1 MRTFQ
6 AQAHLPIVFILFAK
20 RRHFLKKLLLS
31 VIIGLVLVIVY
42 LSVSFRQ
49 HSNVAGLGPAIQ
61 TPMGDITIG
70 MPQFPNMN
78 FGSLAQPITVLFMG
92 VDVQYSGQ
100 GRSLIAD
107 KSALNGRSDTMMLV
121 FLNPLLN
128 KISVLNIP
136 RDTEANIGKFGVQK
150 INAANALGGPEYAKA
165 AVTNLLG
172 IGIDH
177 YVVMNLQ
184 GLVQLVNELGGVTV
198 EVPKKMSYMDWTA
211 KLKIDLDPGWH
222 TLTGNQAMGFVRFR
236 HDDLGD
242 IGRVQR
248 QQVFLQAAERK
259 MLDPRSWVHVPSLID
274 IATKN
279 MQTDMSQMDLFQA
292 CNFAHNVPKS
302 NIKFVMLPGQF
313 SGNGDWIAT
322 SDARTLAFQLLNPDQ
337 EIVSSRRNL
346 TVCIKNASSDK
357 TLGSK
362 LALALRKLGYQT
374 SIGKDEKDSI
384 YKRSRIIVQNG
395 NVANGNMVQNDLGH
409 VGEVISASV
418 GDLYSKITI
427 LACDDINLDLI
438 TMSSVDAP
446 YVVPVAAT
454 PIIAPMHV
462 ITKTHH
468 SSGPSAS
475 ETVINEPTVGVDPGA
490 QQGAPVP
497 DGAGT
502 NPEKYSDSNNEI
514 GSGQTAQPAIIPETE
529 TKPVNSAP
537 NSYAPPASVA
547 RPAISEPVV
556 PSAPVPG
563 VQDQKEESNSNAGSS
578 R

>member
-1 MRTFQ
+1 
-6 AQAHLPIVFILFAK
+6 
-20 RRHFLKKLLLS
+20 LKKLLLS

-42 LSVSFRQ
+42 LAVAFRE
-49 HSNVAGLGPAIQ
+49 HPSLARLGSSIK
-61 TPMGDITIG
+61 TPIGDINLGI
-70 MPQFPNMN
+70 PQFPNMN
-78 FGSLAQPITVLFMG
+78 LGALSQPMTILFMG
-92 VDVQYSGQ
+92 VDVSYSGQ

-107 KSALNGRSDTMMLV
+107 KTALNGRSDTMMLV
-121 FLNPLLN
+121 FLNPPSN
-128 KISVLNIP
+128 KIAVLNIP

-150 INAANALGGPEYAKA
+150 INSANALGGPEYAKA

-259 MLDPRSWVHVPSLID
+259 MLDPRSWVHVPALID
-274 IATKN
+274 IATRN
-279 MQTDMSQMDLFQA
+279 MQTDMSQMDLFQ
-292 CNFAHNVPKS
+292 CLNFAHAVPKS

-346 TVCIKNASSDK
+346 AVCIKNASSDK
-357 TLGSK
+357 TLGAK
-362 LALALRKLGYQT
+362 LAAALRKLGYQT

-384 YKRSRIIVQNG
+384 YKRTRIIVQNG
-395 NVANGNMVQNDLGH
+395 NVANGNMMQNDLGH
-409 VGEVISASV
+409 VGEVVAASV

-427 LACDDINLDLI
+427 LACDDIKLDAISL
-438 TMSSVDAP
+438 SSVDAP
-446 YVVPVAAT
+446 YVVPVAPA
-454 PIIAPMHV
+454 PIITPVHIASKARH
-462 ITKTHH
+462 TEDA
-468 SSGPSAS
+468 GAS
-475 ETVINEPTVGVDPGA
+475 ETVLNDPDAGATPGSSAPTTLPE
-490 QQGAPVP
+490 
-497 DGAGT
+497 GT
-502 NPEKYSDSNNEI
+502 NSERYSETSSNTEPSVNQT
-514 GSGQTAQPAIIPETE
+514 GNQLGQPNTSPETQE
-529 TKPVNSAP
+529 YRPSSSTPYSSAP
-537 NSYAPPASVA
+537 TQSNVSPLPRPVAP
-547 RPAISEPVV
+547 EQVV

-563 VQDQKEESNSNAGSS
+563 AQEQNIEPAGSS
-578 R
+578 TNPAR

>member
-1 MRTFQ
+1 
-6 AQAHLPIVFILFAK
+6 
-20 RRHFLKKLLLS
+20 LKKLLLS
-31 VIIGLVLVIVY
+31 VIIGLVLVIGY

-49 HSNVAGLGPAIQ
+49 HSNLSGGPAIQ
-61 TPMGDITIG
+61 TPMGDISLG

-107 KSALNGRSDTMMLV
+107 KTALNGRSDTMMLV

-136 RDTEANIGKFGVQK
+136 RDTEANVGKFGVQK

-259 MLDPRSWVHVPSLID
+259 MLDPRSWVHVPNLID

-279 MQTDMSQMDLFQA
+279 MQTDMSQIDLFQA
-292 CNFAHNVPKS
+292 CNFAHGVPKS

-357 TLGSK
+357 TMGSK

-409 VGEVISASV
+409 IGEVISASV

-427 LACDDINLDLI
+427 LACDDIKLDLI

-446 YVVPVAAT
+446 YVVPIAAT
-454 PIIAPMHV
+454 PIISPMHV
-462 ITKTHH
+462 IKTHH
-468 SSGPSAS
+468 SAGPSAS
-475 ETVINEPTVGVDPGA
+475 ETVINDPTVGVDPGA

-497 DGAGT
+497 EGTGT
-502 NPEKYSDSNNEI
+502 NSDRYSESNYEP
-514 GSGQTAQPAIIPETE
+514 GVSPTTQPAGNPETE
-529 TKPVNSAP
+529 TKSSNSP
-537 NSYAPPASVA
+537 PSGYTPPASASSYA
-547 RPAISEPVV
+547 RPATPEPVV

-563 VQDQKEESNSNAGSS
+563 AQEQTSESNSNAGPS

>member
-1 MRTFQ
+1 
-6 AQAHLPIVFILFAK
+6 
-20 RRHFLKKLLLS
+20 LKKLLLS

-42 LSVSFRQ
+42 LGVSFRQ
-49 HSNVAGLGPAIQ
+49 HPRLAGFVPSIK
-61 TPMGDITIG
+61 TPMGDISLG
-70 MPQFPNMN
+70 MPEFPNMN
-78 FGSLAQPITVLFMG
+78 LGSLAQPITVLFMG
-92 VDVQYSGQ
+92 VDVSYSGQ
-100 GRSLIAD
+100 GRSLVAD
-107 KSALNGRSDTMMLV
+107 KTALNGRSDTMMLV
-121 FLNPLLN
+121 FLNPPLN
-128 KISVLNIP
+128 KISVLHIP
-136 RDTEANIGKFGVQK
+136 RDTEANIGRLGVQK
-150 INAANALGGPEYAKA
+150 INSANALGGPEYAKA

-172 IGIDH
+172 IGVDH

-259 MLDPRSWVHVPSLID
+259 MLDPRSWVHVPALID
-274 IATKN
+274 IAMKN
-279 MQTDMSQMDLFQA
+279 MQTDMSQVDLFQA
-292 CNFAHNVPKS
+292 LNFAHNVPKS

-337 EIVSSRRNL
+337 EMVSSRRNL
-346 TVCIKNASSDK
+346 AVCIKNASSDK
-357 TLGSK
+357 TLASK
-362 LALALRKLGYQT
+362 LAAALRKLGYQT

-384 YKRSRIIVQNG
+384 YKRTRIIVQNG
-395 NVANGNMVQNDLGH
+395 NVANGNMMQNDLGH
-409 VGEVISASV
+409 VGEVIPASV

-427 LACDDINLDLI
+427 LACDDIKLDLI

-446 YVVPVAAT
+446 YVVPVT
-454 PIIAPMHV
+454 PSPIIAPMH
-462 ITKTHH
+462 ILSKARH
-468 SSGPSAS
+468 SSEPSAS
-475 ETVINEPTVGVDPGA
+475 ETVINDPNAQVDANALPN
-490 QQGAPVP
+490 APVTEVNNSEKYP
-497 DGAGT
+497 ESTNDPALNQLSQPAANPESDSKPSSAPSAGYSPPSGNTTPAST
-502 NPEKYSDSNNEI
+502 NPY
-514 GSGQTAQPAIIPETE
+514 
-529 TKPVNSAP
+529 
-537 NSYAPPASVA
+537 A
-547 RPAISEPVV
+547 RPTTPESVVPPTPVV

-563 VQDQKEESNSNAGSS
+563 MQESNSVPSNSGAAPN